1 MESKKICYF
10 HKFNFCKKKDCKYFH
25 PSEVC
30 DEKCNIR
37 TCLKRHLQTSQCM
50 FHTMFQK
57 CRNKDSCKF
66 LHETPQPV
74 EDFSKEEI
82 ETLRRKIHELEEDNR
97 NIKSEHAKV
106 TDHLKERIINLEAS
120 VKDLISNMATLIISK
135 EIQNEDEIMEDQNED
150 DESSFMTNE
159 SSYYAREDLE
169 LKEILK
175 EELLVTNNIKT
186 NINDISE
193 NLKPRIIDETISKLE
208 ILKYNVQN
216 DLTRIK
222 SIERHPDSKQYSEE
236 FYEMTEKFMKLTEIL
251 KNVAKNKFR
260 KVAEVELKKLDKEI
274 NWVKQDK
281 QGTIIGMFD
290 V

>member
-1 MESKKICYF
+1 M
-10 HKFNFCKKKDCKYFH
+10 
-25 PSEVC
+25 
-30 DEKCNIR
+30 
-37 TCLKRHLQTSQCM
+37 
-50 FHTMFQK
+50 
-57 CRNKDSCKF
+57 
-66 LHETPQPV
+66 
-74 EDFSKEEI
+74 
-82 ETLRRKIHELEEDNR
+82 EEDNK
-97 NIKSEHAKV
+97 NIESKHAKI
-106 TDHLKERIINLEAS
+106 TDNLKERIIDLESS
-120 VKDLISNMATLIISK
+120 VKDLISNMATLISR
-135 EIQNEDEIMEDQNED
+135 QHEDEMMEDENKTG
-150 DESSFMTNE
+150 ESSFMTNE